1 MQNHN
6 IEKFKLVLIGNSGVG
21 KSSIIQRM
29 IYNMFL
35 VNNPST
41 IGAAYQTLGFDGK
54 FKIDIW
60 DTAGQERFQSLIPM
74 YLKGTDI
81 IFLVLSCENN
91 KEQINQQVQ
100 FWLNFIQINKS
111 YIKTDYKLFLIFNKC
126 DMNPDFKI
134 PNDYLDDIQFH
145 YMTISS
151 AKTDKNI
158 ENIKVNLEKLCDTFV
173 SQKKSPS
180 TNTNTTQSQY
190 RFLHI
195 PDITLPNS
203 KDIKEYYANSKCS
216 IL

>member
-1 MQNHN
+1 MQNN
-6 IEKFKLVLIGNSGVG
+6 TIDKFKLVLIGNSGVG

-41 IGAAYQTLGFDGK
+41 IGAAYQTLGFDRK

-81 IFLVLSCENN
+81 IFLVLSCDNTN
-91 KEQINQQVQ
+91 EQIRQQIH

-111 YIKTDYKLFLIFNKC
+111 YINSDYKIFLIFNKS

-134 PNDYLDDIQFH
+134 PNEFLEDLQF
-145 YMTISS
+145 YYIIIAS

-158 ENIKVNLEKLCDTFV
+158 ENIKLNIEKLCDTYV
-173 SQKKSPS
+173 SHKKTPP
-180 TNTNTTQSQY
+180 TNNNNTQSHY
-190 RFLHI
+190 RFIHL